1 MGFRTDE
8 SGSTLPIFATSLAAV
23 IALIGATIALG
34 MDSRSANNLQIAA
47 DSAALGG
54 ATAFINA
61 TSPRVQDR
69 ASEAQRVAAAI
80 ANQNAGYTL
89 TNVGIASLVEDAY
102 GQHAQIEIALQF
114 EPVNA
119 MAKVAGRTSNIEIER
134 KASATATWGFPLC
147 ILSLNKSGTGLRT
160 SGDAHLVAE
169 NCVIWTNSHETKS
182 MLFRGGR
189 AEAKFFCSAGGA
201 DSISTFLSPRPHTD
215 CDAIPDP
222 LEDWRPPAPGV
233 PQIIASLKTT
243 EPQSRDI
250 EKLLKE
256 LDNLLH
262 KTVSNEDG
270 KALKDAVKNGEP
282 LPESAKDAFTVATL
296 GISLSVNGRDD
307 DDDDENSGL
316 SINLELGSNG
326 DKGKDKKKS
335 DYKLNNILDQDGKF
349 IRGTA
354 EGLTPIEV
362 AQIIGILDNAPETDW
377 AGDSYVTNPTVRL
390 KPDTYAGL
398 DISEGHIEMEPGI
411 YHIVGAPL
419 IVRRKATL
427 TGKGVTIIFH
437 GDHASFG
444 VLDGARLTLTAP
456 EEGTTA
462 GFVLAENRRARL
474 TKSRTLRSRMTGKGA
489 VEAIG
494 TVYLPRQTLAI
505 TGEGAGKQSSPLLQ
519 IVADNVQMADQ
530 GELKIVFDTS
540 KTDVPV
546 RILPARSARLLH

>member
-23 IALIGATIALG
+23 IALVGATIALG
-34 MDSRSANNLQIAA
+34 MDSGSANNLQIAA

-80 ANQNAGYTL
+80 AEQNASYTL

-102 GQHAQIEIALQF
+102 GQHAQIDIALQF

-147 ILSLNKSGTGLRT
+147 ILSLNKSGTGLHT

-201 DSISTFLSPRPHTD
+201 DSISTFISPRPHTD
-215 CDAIPDP
+215 CNAIPDP

-233 PQIIASLKTT
+233 PQVIKSLQTT
-243 EPQSRDI
+243 LPQSRNAQQ
-250 EKLLKE
+250 LLIQ
-256 LDNLLH
+256 LNNLLH
-262 KTVSNEDG
+262 KTVSVQDSNILRE
-270 KALKDAVKNGEP
+270 ALRTGQP
-282 LPESAKDAFTVATL
+282 LPEDAKDAFSLAIQGLTL
-296 GISLSVNGRDD
+296 SIASDLSIGLSLDLFKLKELDKNGRFK
-307 DDDDENSGL
+307 
-316 SINLELGSNG
+316 
-326 DKGKDKKKS
+326 KGEAK
-335 DYKLNNILDQDGKF
+335 
-349 IRGTA
+349 
-354 EGLTPIEV
+354 GLTLLEA
-362 AQIIGILDNAPETDW
+362 AQIIGIIDNVPEIDW
-377 AGDSYVTNPTVRL
+377 AGDNYVNNPTTHL
-390 KPDTYAGL
+390 KPGTYAGL

-427 TGKGVTIIFH
+427 TGNGVTIIFH
-437 GDHASFG
+437 GDDATFG
-444 VLDGARLTLTAP
+444 VLDAARLTLTAP

-462 GFVLAENRRARL
+462 GFVLAENRRAPL
-474 TKSRTLRSRMTGKGA
+474 TKSKPLRSRMTGQGTI
-489 VEAIG
+489 EAIG

-505 TGEGAGKQSSPLLQ
+505 TGDGAGKQSSPLLQ
-519 IVADNVQMADQ
+519 IVADNVRMSDQ
-530 GELKIVFDTS
+530 GELKISFDTS

-546 RILPARSARLLH
+546 RILPERSARLLH

>member
-1 MGFRTDE
+1 MGFRADE

-102 GQHAQIEIALQF
+102 GQHAQIDIALQF

-233 PQIIASLKTT
+233 PQIIKSLQATL
-243 EPQSRDI
+243 PQSRNA
-250 EKLLKE
+250 EKLLKQ
-256 LDNLLH
+256 LDKLLH
-262 KTVSNEDG
+262 KAVTKEDG
-270 KALKDAVKNGEP
+270 KALKDAVKHGEP
-282 LPESAKDAFTVATL
+282 LPEDAKDAFSIAIQGLTL
-296 GISLSVNGRDD
+296 SLAGDLSVSLSLDLFKLKELDENGRFK
-307 DDDDENSGL
+307 
-316 SINLELGSNG
+316 
-326 DKGKDKKKS
+326 KGE
-335 DYKLNNILDQDGKF
+335 
-349 IRGTA
+349 A
-354 EGLTPIEV
+354 EGLTLLEA
-362 AQIIGILDNAPETDW
+362 AQIIGIIDNVPEADWTDDDYINN
-377 AGDSYVTNPTVRL
+377 ATMSL
-390 KPDTYAGL
+390 KPGTYAGL

-462 GFVLAENRRARL
+462 GFVLAENRRAPL